1 FGPIPDSGLNQ
12 SWKSWNFPWDGN
24 VNEAILHCHLSPK
37 MSTENMEVRWFRS
50 KFSSPVHLYRDQK
63 DQYVQQMPEYRGR
76 TELLKDGMADGR
88 VALKIRNITF
98 SDAGWYSCFFRSN
111 VSYEEALI
119 ELKLAA
125 SGSDPLISVEDYQD
139 EGIRI
144 VCQSIGWY
152 PEPELQWRD
161 RSGNHLSSLF
171 GKKSQSENG
180 LFSIQHML
188 IITEKSI
195 RNLSCSIRN
204 SVLKQEKVSRPYRSS
219 TTLVEAAGPTRQNI
233 GLTLSFLSLSL
244 IQIINPFNG
253 SDCDS
258 LVLLSIVNFTLDP
271 DTAHPELILSDDQKS
286 VHHGDIRQHLPNNAE
301 RFDYSAIVL
310 GSERFTVGRHYWEVS
325 VKDKTNWDLGVCLEN
340 VDRKKKIIANPTKG
354 YWVIVQRAGDTY
366 KALTEVRTSITVEVK
381 PKQIGIFLDCGE
393 GKVSFYNV
401 TDGSHMYTFNAKFTG
416 PVRPFFSPWYNED
429 GKNASPLKIWRLC
442 VPGPWPHPKACPH
455 SASFPQSPTHAPPP
469 APLGPLH
476 ETRRRTLCKL
486 ESLFLSPKE
495 VGPIKDITLPSVSF

>member
-1 FGPIPDSGLNQ
+1 MKMKLFSFSKSSVGSSSLLGYIIFFTSLLVHRLDSAHFTVIASDQAVTSSIG
-12 SWKSWNFPWDGN
+12 D
-24 VNEAILHCHLSPK
+24 EAILHCHLSPK

-63 DQYVQQMPEYRGR
+63 DQYVQQMAEYRGR

-88 VALKIRNITF
+88 VALKIRNIRF

-144 VCQSIGWY
+144 VCQSTGWY

-161 RSGNHLSSLF
+161 LSGNHLPSLF

-180 LFSIQHML
+180 LFSIQHVL

-204 SVLKQEKVSRPYRSS
+204 SVLNQEKVSKVYISDVFFPKVSPW
-219 TTLVEAAGPTRQNI
+219 LVALLNLVAFMVFSI
-233 GLTLSFLSLSL
+233 
-244 IQIINPFNG
+244 
-253 SDCDS
+253 S
-258 LVLLSIVNFTLDP
+258 LVIYFYWNQHKENEKLTEEIKWRKFRGYAVNFTLDP
-271 DTAHPELILSDDQKS
+271 DTAHPELILSEDQKS
-286 VHHGDIRQHLPNNAE
+286 VYHGDIRQNLPNYPE

-310 GSERFTVGRHYWEVS
+310 GSERFTAGKHYWEVE

-340 VDRKKKIIANPTKG
+340 VDRKKKIIASPTKG
-354 YWVIVQRAGDTY
+354 YWVIVQRAGYTY
-366 KALTEVRTSITVEVK
+366 KALTEDRISITVKVK

-401 TDGSHMYTFNAKFTG
+401 TDGSQMYTFNAKFTR

-429 GKNASPLKIWRLC
+429 GKNASPLKIRHVRDW
-442 VPGPWPHPKACPH
+442 
-455 SASFPQSPTHAPPP
+455 
-469 APLGPLH
+469 
-476 ETRRRTLCKL
+476 E
-486 ESLFLSPKE
+486 
-495 VGPIKDITLPSVSF
+495 

>member
-1 FGPIPDSGLNQ
+1 
-12 SWKSWNFPWDGN
+12 
-24 VNEAILHCHLSPK
+24 
-37 MSTENMEVRWFRS
+37 M
-50 KFSSPVHLYRDQK
+50 YRDQK

-144 VCQSIGWY
+144 VCQAAGWY

-161 RSGNHLSSLF
+161 LNGNHLPSLF

-180 LFSIQHML
+180 LFSIQHVL

-204 SVLKQEKVSRPYRSS
+204 RVLQQEKVSRVYVSDAFFPKVSPW
-219 TTLVEAAGPTRQNI
+219 LVALLHLAAFMFFSI
-233 GLTLSFLSLSL
+233 
-244 IQIINPFNG
+244 
-253 SDCDS
+253 S
-258 LVLLSIVNFTLDP
+258 LVIYFYWHQHKENVKLKENIKKLIEEIKWRKFRGYAVNFTLDP
-271 DTAHPELILSDDQKS
+271 DTAHPELILSEDQKS
-286 VHHGDIRQHLPNNAE
+286 VHHGDLRQNLPNNPE

-310 GSERFTVGRHYWEVS
+310 GSEGFTVGRHYWEVE

-340 VDRKKKIIANPTKG
+340 VDRKKKIISSPSKG

-366 KALTEVRTSITVEVK
+366 KALTEVRTSITVKVK

-401 TDGSHMYTFNAKFTG
+401 TDGSHIHTFNAKFTG

-429 GKNASPLKIWRLC
+429 GKNASPLKIRHVRDW
-442 VPGPWPHPKACPH
+442 
-455 SASFPQSPTHAPPP
+455 
-469 APLGPLH
+469 
-476 ETRRRTLCKL
+476 E
-486 ESLFLSPKE
+486 
-495 VGPIKDITLPSVSF
+495 

>member
-1 FGPIPDSGLNQ
+1 MVEVAHFTVIGSDQAVTSSIGD
-12 SWKSWNFPWDGN
+12 
-24 VNEAILHCHLSPK
+24 EAILHCHLSPK

-204 SVLKQEKVSRPYRSS
+204 SVLKQEKVSRVYIS
-219 TTLVEAAGPTRQNI
+219 
-233 GLTLSFLSLSL
+233 
-244 IQIINPFNG
+244 
-253 SDCDS
+253 
-258 LVLLSIVNFTLDP
+258 VNFTLDP

-429 GKNASPLKIWRLC
+429 GKNASPLKICHVRDW
-442 VPGPWPHPKACPH
+442 
-455 SASFPQSPTHAPPP
+455 
-469 APLGPLH
+469 
-476 ETRRRTLCKL
+476 E
-486 ESLFLSPKE
+486 
-495 VGPIKDITLPSVSF
+495 

>member
-1 FGPIPDSGLNQ
+1 FTVIGPHDPVTAILGQEAVLPCHLSPRMSAANMEVRWFRSQFLSFVHLYRDGKDQYEGQMPEYWGRTELLKAGLT
-12 SWKSWNFPWDGN
+12 DGN
-24 VNEAILHCHLSPK
+24 VPLRILNIRRSDEGQYHCFVQDDIFSEETTLELRVAGLGSAPLISVEGHQDGGIRVVCRSAGWYPEPEVLWKDLNGRHLPSLSETKSQGDNNLFETETVIIVTEHANQNLSCCIRNTVLNQEKESAVYICHCLCVLLYFTAHFTVIGSDQAVTSSIGDEAILHCHLSPK

-204 SVLKQEKVSRPYRSS
+204 SVLKQEKVSRVYISGEFLS
-219 TTLVEAAGPTRQNI
+219 NLHNKYNEI
-233 GLTLSFLSLSL
+233 WLTLM
-244 IQIINPFNG
+244 G
-253 SDCDS
+253 S
-258 LVLLSIVNFTLDP
+258 I
-271 DTAHPELILSDDQKS
+271 
-286 VHHGDIRQHLPNNAE
+286 
-301 RFDYSAIVL
+301 Y
-310 GSERFTVGRHYWEVS
+310 
-325 VKDKTNWDLGVCLEN
+325 
-340 VDRKKKIIANPTKG
+340 
-354 YWVIVQRAGDTY
+354 
-366 KALTEVRTSITVEVK
+366 
-381 PKQIGIFLDCGE
+381 
-393 GKVSFYNV
+393 
-401 TDGSHMYTFNAKFTG
+401 
-416 PVRPFFSPWYNED
+416 
-429 GKNASPLKIWRLC
+429 
-442 VPGPWPHPKACPH
+442 
-455 SASFPQSPTHAPPP
+455 
-469 APLGPLH
+469 
-476 ETRRRTLCKL
+476 
-486 ESLFLSPKE
+486 
-495 VGPIKDITLPSVSF
+495 

>member
-1 FGPIPDSGLNQ
+1 MKMKLFFFSKSSVGSSSLLGYIIFFTSLLVHRLDSAHFTVIGSDQ
-12 SWKSWNFPWDGN
+12 AVTSSIGD
-24 VNEAILHCHLSPK
+24 EAILHCHLSPK

-88 VALKIRNITF
+88 VTLKIRNITF

-111 VSYEEALI
+111 VFFEEALI

-171 GKKSQSENG
+171 GKKSQNENG

-204 SVLKQEKVSRPYRSS
+204 SVLKQEKVSRVYISDAFFPKVSPWFVALLH
-219 TTLVEAAGPTRQNI
+219 LVAFMVFFI
-233 GLTLSFLSLSL
+233 
-244 IQIINPFNG
+244 
-253 SDCDS
+253 S
-258 LVLLSIVNFTLDP
+258 LVIYFYWNQHKENEKLIEEINWRKFRGYAVNFTLDP

-366 KALTEVRTSITVEVK
+366 KALTEIRTSITVKVK

-429 GKNASPLKIWRLC
+429 GKNASPLKICHVRDW
-442 VPGPWPHPKACPH
+442 
-455 SASFPQSPTHAPPP
+455 
-469 APLGPLH
+469 
-476 ETRRRTLCKL
+476 E
-486 ESLFLSPKE
+486 
-495 VGPIKDITLPSVSF
+495 